1 MTTISQNLTAIQER
15 IDQAALAAGRDLS
28 EIQLVTVTKTIAI
41 DTIRQ
46 AIDAGVT
53 VLGENYIQEAR
64 AKFEQIS
71 ALPVAWHF
79 IGHLQT
85 NKAKYAVRQFDLIHT
100 VDSSRLAAAIN
111 REAAKIDKVQKVL
124 IQINISQ
131 EETKA
136 GIETENA
143 ADLAGEIAQMDHLS
157 LKGLM
162 TMPPFFNAPERV
174 RPFFRQLSEIRDQ
187 LRQMNLPGVDL
198 TELSMGMTGDFEV
211 AIAEG
216 ATLGAYRHRH
226 FWRPGDEG
234 ALAHLLCPL
243 RHLSHRQTAR
253 RRHRSDELFLP
264 QQYPPLYRMPASGRD
279 ADNLRG

>member
-111 REAAKIDKVQKVL
+111 REAAKIDKIQKVL

-136 GIETENA
+136 GIETEKA
-143 ADLAGEIAQMDHLS
+143 ADLAGEIARMDHLS

-174 RPFFRQLSEIRDQ
+174 RPFFRQLREIRDR
-187 LRQMNLPGVDL
+187 LRQMDLPGVDL

-211 AIAEG
+211 AVAEG
-216 ATLGAYRHRH
+216 ATLVRIGTAI
-226 FWRPGDEG
+226 FGDR
-234 ALAHLLCPL
+234 A
-243 RHLSHRQTAR
+243 
-253 RRHRSDELFLP
+253 
-264 QQYPPLYRMPASGRD
+264 
-279 ADNLRG
+279 